1 MPKLPPRQRAV
12 LDAVQAYWADHGV
25 PPSLADLAE
34 ILGVSRQTVYEHM
47 KALRRK
53 GLLDHVEGTGRS
65 WRPTEPAGKT
75 ARRVPIV
82 GRVAAGLP
90 IFAEENVEGWLTV
103 DDAHPSH
110 PMFALRVHGD
120 SMVEA
125 GILDGDLVV
134 VRQQDSASDGDIVV
148 ALVDDDEATVKKL
161 RRDGGRVHLV
171 AMNPAYEPIVLG
183 GEQVRVLG
191 KVIGLRRHLDDDQ
204 DAR

>member
-12 LDAVQAYWADHGV
+12 LDAVQAYWSDHGV

-34 ILGVSRQTVYEHM
+34 VLGVSRQTVYEHM

-65 WRPTEPAGKT
+65 WRPTEPVGKT

-82 GRVAAGLP
+82 GQVAAGLP

-110 PMFALRVHGD
+110 PLFALRVRGD
-120 SMVEA
+120 SMVDA

-148 ALVDDDEATVKKL
+148 ALVNDEEATVKKL

-191 KVIGLRRHLDDDQ
+191 KVIGLRRHLDDDE